1 MLRLLLCLSL
11 PLYVLDQWSKWWIVK
26 NFDLHGRELEVIENT
41 FWLHHTANTGVA
53 FGMFNGTEYANY
65 AFGGIAIAAVLF
77 ISWLYR
83 RGAFPGPV
91 SKTAVALLMAGVA
104 GNFTDR
110 MVYNY
115 VVDFLRFDFGFAPFN
130 PWPSFNVADSC
141 VVVAAILLAV
151 ASFTEAPKAAP
162 RRSKSGA

>member
-26 NFDLHGRELEVIENT
+26 NFDLHGREEEVIKNT

-53 FGMFNGTEYANY
+53 FGMFNGTQYANY
-65 AFGGIAIAAVLF
+65 AFGGIALAAVLF
-77 ISWLYR
+77 IIYLYR
-83 RGAFPGPV
+83 RGAFPGPT

-110 MVYNY
+110 MMYGY
-115 VVDFLRFDFGFAPFN
+115 VVDFLRFDFGFKPFN

-151 ASFTEAPKAAP
+151 ASFIEAPKVAKKAA
-162 RRSKSGA
+162 